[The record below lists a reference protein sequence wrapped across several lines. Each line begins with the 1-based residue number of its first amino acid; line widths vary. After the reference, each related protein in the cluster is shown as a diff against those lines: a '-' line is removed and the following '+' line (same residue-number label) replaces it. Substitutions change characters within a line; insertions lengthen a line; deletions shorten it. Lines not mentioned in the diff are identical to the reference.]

1 METSAKKGMGRMPAE
16 ILAKMFEYTHYVIT
30 VNSKELTH
38 EDSVTRPAYGGS
50 TLNWIVG
57 HILVSRNSILKLLG
71 HDPILDGESVAPYER
86 GSGPLPADGRVRKF
100 EELLALLNRSQE
112 QIMAG
117 IRRLGDSGLSGPASE
132 GAIDKSGTVGQNLA
146 FFQFH
151 EAYHAGQTGILR
163 RVAGR
168 KGAIQ

>member
-1 METSAKKGMGRMPAE
+1 MTAE
-16 ILAKMFEYTHYVIT
+16 ILAKMFAYNHYVIT
-30 VNSKELTH
+30 ANTKELTH
-38 EDSVTRPAYGGS
+38 EDSVTKPSYGGS

-57 HILVSRNSILKLLG
+57 HVLVSRNSILKLVG
-71 HDPILDGESVAPYER
+71 RDPILDEESAAHYQR
-86 GSGPLPADGRVRKF
+86 GSGPVPPGGGVRPF

-112 QIMAG
+112 EITDG
-117 IRRLGDSGLSGPASE
+117 IKRLGDDGLAGPASE